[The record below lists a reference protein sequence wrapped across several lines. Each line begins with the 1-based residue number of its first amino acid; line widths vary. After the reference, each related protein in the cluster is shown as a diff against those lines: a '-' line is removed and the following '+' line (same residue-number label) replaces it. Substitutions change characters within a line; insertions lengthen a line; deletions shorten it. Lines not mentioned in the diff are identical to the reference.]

1 MICEGTRVVSDRE
14 EVGRRGLRGGQF
26 GKGGGSGLDSVLV
39 GEGFLRGAMAVIGIV
54 ECRV

>member
-1 MICEGTRVVSDRE
+1 VVSDRE